1 MKTEARII
9 SGEILALLESKGG
22 VLTVDEIVKYLPDT
36 REMILVSLGW
46 LLSEGLIDMNFSQ
59 GQYYIRPVSKRFL
72 FN

>member
-22 VLTVDEIVKYLPDT
+22 LLTVEEIVNYLPDT
-36 REMILVSLGW
+36 KEMILVSLGW
-46 LLSEGLIDMNFSQ
+46 LLSEGLIDMNFNR
-59 GQYYIRPVSKRFL
+59 GQYYVMPVTKRFL